1 MKVPFAKP
9 LIAFVFIAAAI
20 FFVACTSDLSPEVI
34 AADGSVYS
42 EDEYD
47 SLVKSGEIDKK
58 SGRAIKSSASKKQSS
73 SSGAKSS
80 SSESGDS
87 SDSETDESSS
97 SGEDADSSSAEAQS
111 SSSED
116 DDWVESSSSAE
127 PESSSAYEA
136 TFGANNSIVA
146 KDGVLSIGIDA
157 LAAVDDEYAEDLAQV
172 KASIGDSEKK
182 APEGYSDFGLESTTS
197 EFNYDAYI
205 DNEFFCLD
213 KEGNWS
219 EISRRK
225 LAEFIPHFNNG
236 AALGPLEGFK
246 VSFASACK
254 AVFARKD
261 AE

>member
-1 MKVPFAKP
+1 MKK
-9 LIAFVFIAAAI
+9 IGFIAII
-20 FFVACTSDLSPEVI
+20 FALFMMFVAC
-34 AADGSVYS
+34 
-42 EDEYD
+42 
-47 SLVKSGEIDKK
+47 
-58 SGRAIKSSASKKQSS
+58 
-73 SSGAKSS
+73 
-80 SSESGDS
+80 
-87 SDSETDESSS
+87 
-97 SGEDADSSSAEAQS
+97 
-111 SSSED
+111 
-116 DDWVESSSSAE
+116 
-127 PESSSAYEA
+127 
-136 TFGANNSIVA
+136 
-146 KDGVLSIGIDA
+146 GV
-157 LAAVDDEYAEDLAQV
+157 
-172 KASIGDSEKK
+172 DSEKK